1 MLKDI
6 HRPEVKNI
14 VLAAVKEPNEE
25 SGTMEWH
32 VYLVNLNDEVIR
44 GVLVSSK
51 GYGEIDGKEVKT
63 SILRHLIGNVDP
75 QDYARIEMIMDN
87 LFGLSNEYWVSFYM
101 GSDMYD
107 KKYIFLPESIKEE
120 NFTNIPVL
128 NKRGVMLR

>member
-14 VLAAVKEPNEE
+14 VLAAVKEQNEE
-25 SGTMEWH
+25 TGDMEWH
-32 VYLVNLNDEVIR
+32 VYLVNLNEEMIR

-51 GYGEIDGKEVKT
+51 GYGELDGKEVKT

-75 QDYARIEMIMDN
+75 QDYARIELIMDN

-120 NFTNIPVL
+120 NFTHIPVL
-128 NKRGVMLR
+128 NRRGVMLR

>member
-14 VLAAVKEPNEE
+14 VLAAVKEANEE
-25 SGTMEWH
+25 TGAMEWH

-51 GYGEIDGKEVKT
+51 GYGELDGKEVKT

-75 QDYARIEMIMDN
+75 QDYARIELIMDN

-101 GSDMYD
+101 GTDMYD

>member
-51 GYGEIDGKEVKT
+51 GYGELDGKEVKT

>member
-51 GYGEIDGKEVKT
+51 GYGELDGKEVKT

-107 KKYIFLPESIKEE
+107 KKYIFYRSQSRKKISPTS
-120 NFTNIPVL
+120 
-128 NKRGVMLR
+128 RC

>member
-14 VLAAVKEPNEE
+14 ILAAVKEPNEE

-51 GYGEIDGKEVKT
+51 GYGELDGKEVKT

>member
-51 GYGEIDGKEVKT
+51 GYGELDGKEVKT

-128 NKRGVMLR
+128 NKR

>member
-25 SGTMEWH
+25 SGAMEWH

-51 GYGEIDGKEVKT
+51 GYGELDGKEVKT